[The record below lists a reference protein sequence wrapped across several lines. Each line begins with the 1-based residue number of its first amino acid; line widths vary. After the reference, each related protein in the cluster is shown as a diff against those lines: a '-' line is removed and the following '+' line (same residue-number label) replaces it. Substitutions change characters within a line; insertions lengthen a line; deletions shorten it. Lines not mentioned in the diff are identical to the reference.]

1 MKIGEI
7 EKLVKPLYAKKDSM
21 HNFHHI
27 MRIKKKLTFLKKD
40 YKKIEKERLNFL
52 LYFHGLKGWVEK
64 NKNKIMDL
72 GFDEEDIN
80 SLKRHTKNPKTAE
93 EKLVHDANLLEN
105 VGRFGIQKSLI
116 VGKKLGRT
124 KEGTI
129 DFLKENIDKVNF
141 YTPTGK
147 ILGKKRIEI
156 MKKFIKGAENK

>member
-7 EKLVKPLYAKKDSM
+7 EKFVKPLYAKKDSM

-27 MRIKKKLTFLKKD
+27 MRIKQKLTFLKKD
-40 YKKIEKERLNFL
+40 YKKIDKNRLNFL
-52 LYFHGLKGWVEK
+52 LYFHGLKDWVEK
-64 NKNKIMDL
+64 NKNKIEDL
-72 GFDEEDIN
+72 DFDEEDIN
-80 SLKRHTKNPKTAE
+80 SLKRRTKNPKTPE
-93 EKLVHDANLLEN
+93 EKLIHDANLLEN

-129 DFLKENIDKVNF
+129 YFLKENIDKFNF

-147 ILGKKRIEI
+147 RLGKKRIEI
-156 MKKFIKGAENK
+156 MKNFIKSAEK